1 VKALGV
7 WLLSCAAV
15 VPAAAQTHTERYAQQ
30 CAACHGAAGKSE
42 IALTPS
48 LGGQPSFYAITQLFL
63 FRQGRRDNEAMVAVA
78 KGMSDDD
85 LRGYADAIAKLP
97 PPAPPTSAPDMQR
110 IERGRATAQRH
121 QCGACHGGDFAGGQ
135 QVARL
140 AHQRED
146 YLVHTLRG
154 FKSGQRI
161 GYTTAMNEAIA
172 GVSAGEIEDLAHYL
186 AHLPAR

>member
-1 VKALGV
+1 VKSLGA
-7 WLLSCAAV
+7 WLVCAAV
-15 VPAAAQTHTERYAQQ
+15 FPAAAQTNYSERYAQQ
-30 CAACHGAAGKSE
+30 CAACHGPAGNSE
-42 IALTPS
+42 LAMTPS

-85 LRGYADAIAKLP
+85 LRGYSEAIAKLP
-97 PPAPPTSAPDMQR
+97 PSAAPASAPDVQR
-110 IERGRATAQRH
+110 LARGRATAQRH

-146 YLVHTLRG
+146 YLAHTLRG
-154 FKSGQRI
+154 FKSGKRI
-161 GYTTAMNEAIA
+161 GYTNAMNEAMA

-186 AHLPAR
+186 AHLPSR